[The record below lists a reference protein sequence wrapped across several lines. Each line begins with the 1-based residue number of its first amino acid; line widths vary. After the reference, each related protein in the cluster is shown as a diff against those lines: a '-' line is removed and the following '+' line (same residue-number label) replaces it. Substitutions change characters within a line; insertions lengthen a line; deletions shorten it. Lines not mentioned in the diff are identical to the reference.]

1 MSNLL
6 VEQNIN
12 KARSLVR
19 KGKAS
24 EALDLLNSIIK
35 KFPNNKRVQFVIQKL
50 NPSQQRIDT
59 LLKYYQN
66 RQLGSAEQVA
76 LSLTQEFPSH
86 PFGWKALGVI
96 LGETGRKVEALSA
109 HQKAVEAGP
118 KDAEIHNNFGNALRD
133 LGRFDKAE
141 VSIMEAIKIKPDNA
155 EFHNNLGSRMTIC
168 QSFEGRRWKFR

>member
-59 LLKYYQN
+59 LLK
-66 RQLGSAEQVA
+66 G
-76 LSLTQEFPSH
+76 H
-86 PFGWKALGVI
+86 PYHK
-96 LGETGRKVEALSA
+96 
-109 HQKAVEAGP
+109 
-118 KDAEIHNNFGNALRD
+118 
-133 LGRFDKAE
+133 
-141 VSIMEAIKIKPDNA
+141 
-155 EFHNNLGSRMTIC
+155 
-168 QSFEGRRWKFR
+168 